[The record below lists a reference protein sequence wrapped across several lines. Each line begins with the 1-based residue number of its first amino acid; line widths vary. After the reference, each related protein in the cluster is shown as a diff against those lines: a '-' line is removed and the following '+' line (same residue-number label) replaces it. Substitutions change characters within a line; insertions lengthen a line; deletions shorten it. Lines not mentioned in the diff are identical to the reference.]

1 MKHSGIKKQIAL
13 IPGYILVGA
22 WVIFTFVLIGWIFRA
37 SLSTTAA
44 IFSNKMSTS
53 GIHFENYYNA
63 LFLHNIAGYFK
74 NSILYTFV
82 SVFLGVCICAP
93 AAYGLSRFSFKGN
106 KMIQSMF
113 IAGLGIPTIMI
124 IMPLFS
130 LIASMK
136 LTNNRVVLILL
147 YIGVILPFTT
157 YYLMTFFRNLSH
169 EYEDAAS
176 IDGCGPVATFW
187 RIMLPLAQPGIV
199 TVVVFNFITIW
210 NEFFISLIFANDTAL
225 RPVSVGLYSMVNS
238 MRYIGDWAGMFAV
251 VVIVF
256 LPTFILYIA
265 LSEKI
270 VSGVTSGGLKG

>member
-1 MKHSGIKKQIAL
+1 MKNSGLKKQAKL
-13 IPGYILVGA
+13 IPGYILVCA
-22 WVIFTFVLIGWIFRA
+22 WVLFTFVLIGWIFRA

-44 IFSNKMSTS
+44 IFSNTMSTS
-53 GIHFENYYNA
+53 GIHFVNYWNA
-63 LFLHNIAGYFK
+63 LFHHNIAGYFV
-74 NSILYTFV
+74 NSIIYTFS
-82 SVFLGVCICAP
+82 SVFLAVCICAP
-93 AAYGLSRFSFKGN
+93 AAYGLSRFRFRGN
-106 KMIQSMF
+106 KLLQSMF

-136 LTNNRVVLILL
+136 LTNNRFVLILL
-147 YIGVILPFTT
+147 YIGVVLPFTT

-169 EYEDAAS
+169 EYEDAAA
-176 IDGCGPVATFW
+176 IDGCGQVATFW

-238 MRYIGDWAGMFAV
+238 MRYVGDWAGMFAV